1 MGSDPPDA
9 LIGNLFNVILGSIV
23 NAHRKLTSTEQSR
36 RLRSESERFFLWGDG
51 VSAANGQLDKALPP
65 SSELYQTVLSA
76 LYELGKVIDVDLAQV
91 IAPARPADPADTRDL
106 RLLLEEARAILGAPN
121 ATEDFESLSDDE
133 NIPYSLGDAL
143 DDMATYIDCL
153 MDLSSPLKTSSYTP
167 SLFGLS
173 LRVEMPRLSSPT
185 MPVDGNPLYLETDDS
200 GLPHF
205 QATITLFEGT
215 PRERVVHLGPWE
227 VQESNERRVI
237 WQGANQNEILEHYF
251 PSNDPSDVHPHTLH
265 ARHRPYNEPVDM
277 ERYLTFQEPH
287 RIRHINGEGVCIH
300 DEFISVKYEFSSVE
314 SSMQF
319 QEDARRKDLV
329 DFYDTDVVW
338 TNIHGRTDSFGN
350 VRGVATIQRLKLW
363 RDRFTSLY
371 SLSIY
376 QNKANRQYR
385 DYNLGDFHVEI
396 SHRDDRAK
404 RLRLRALLQDG
415 DNGRRPIT
423 TNRLQ
428 LGRRGNE
435 VSESRLPIQST
446 DSIRYLAIQFSE
458 RTAPKRHDELEP
470 GALQLG

>member
-1 MGSDPPDA
+1 
-9 LIGNLFNVILGSIV
+9 
-23 NAHRKLTSTEQSR
+23 
-36 RLRSESERFFLWGDG
+36 
-51 VSAANGQLDKALPP
+51 
-65 SSELYQTVLSA
+65 
-76 LYELGKVIDVDLAQV
+76 
-91 IAPARPADPADTRDL
+91 
-106 RLLLEEARAILGAPN
+106 
-121 ATEDFESLSDDE
+121 
-133 NIPYSLGDAL
+133 
-143 DDMATYIDCL
+143 
-153 MDLSSPLKTSSYTP
+153 
-167 SLFGLS
+167 
-173 LRVEMPRLSSPT
+173 
-185 MPVDGNPLYLETDDS
+185 
-200 GLPHF
+200 
-205 QATITLFEGT
+205 
-215 PRERVVHLGPWE
+215 
-227 VQESNERRVI
+227 
-237 WQGANQNEILEHYF
+237 
-251 PSNDPSDVHPHTLH
+251 
-265 ARHRPYNEPVDM
+265 M

-371 SLSIY
+371 SLSIH

-423 TNRLQ
+423 TNQLQ

-458 RTAPKRHDELEP
+458 RTGNLPLSDNFSFLSVTNTLSVPTIHRDVGGLPQSRQPIQPAPVTITGGHAHISYPGTAPKRHDELEP

>member
-133 NIPYSLGDAL
+133 NIPYSLGDVL

-153 MDLSSPLKTSSYTP
+153 MDLSSPLENILLYPESIRSESTSIEPAIVDFNDMKPTHPSGSFISSYRTYV
-167 SLFGLS
+167 G
-173 LRVEMPRLSSPT
+173 VEMPRLSSPT

-350 VRGVATIQRLKLW
+350 ARGRT
-363 RDRFTSLY
+363 
-371 SLSIY
+371 
-376 QNKANRQYR
+376 
-385 DYNLGDFHVEI
+385 
-396 SHRDDRAK
+396 DD
-404 RLRLRALLQDG
+404 
-415 DNGRRPIT
+415 
-423 TNRLQ
+423 
-428 LGRRGNE
+428 
-435 VSESRLPIQST
+435 S
-446 DSIRYLAIQFSE
+446 
-458 RTAPKRHDELEP
+458 
-470 GALQLG
+470 